1 MSVHRLR
8 WVLSRHGTKAGRAPG
23 RRAAV
28 LAAAA
33 VAGGGMWLAV
43 PAASAASPDCGPT
56 CINLFN
62 LKFGSADVMAVS
74 GGTEAVGQAVILSA
88 AAPSTTEDWKV
99 SFEGVVSD
107 LAAAGIIN
115 PTLGE
120 HYGSDA
126 AFEFEYAPG
135 GIDSGLCLGIG
146 SGPSQSTRVTLQ
158 PCGASANTVWIED
171 TADASGVGAVLVSG
185 SGTKYPAPYVLTA
198 NTVGGNFTTQAL
210 KTNPGAGAGA
220 QRWEASFG
228 VLP

>member
-8 WVLSRHGTKAGRAPG
+8 LVLSRRGTKAGRAPG

-43 PAASAASPDCGPT
+43 PAASAASPECGPA
-56 CINLFN
+56 CITLVN

-74 GGTEAVGQAVILSA
+74 GGTEAAGQAVILSA
-88 AAPSTTEDWKV
+88 AAPSTTEDWTE

-107 LAAAGIIN
+107 FVAAGIIN

-135 GIDSGLCLGIG
+135 GIGSGLCLGIG
-146 SGPSQSTRVTLQ
+146 SGPSQSTPVTLQ
-158 PCGASANTVWIED
+158 PCGVSANTLWIED
-171 TADASGVGAVLVSG
+171 TADANGLGAIFISG
-185 SGTKYPAPYVLTA
+185 SGSKYPAPYVLTA

-210 KTNPGAGAGA
+210 RTNPGADARA
-220 QRWEASFG
+220 QRWVGIFG